1 MVGGAIAYKTN
12 VMTTAIM
19 NYTNMGDFSLG
30 LALGIILLGLSLLLN
45 LGVTLLQRRL
55 SR

>member
-19 NYTNMGDFSLG
+19 MYTNRGDFKMAIALG
-30 LALGIILLGLSLLLN
+30 LILVGLFFLIN
-45 LGVTLLQRRL
+45 IVAHVLQTRVGE
-55 SR
+55 

>member
-19 NYTNMGDFSLG
+19 MYTNQGDFKMAI
-30 LALGIILLGLSLLLN
+30 ALGVILIAMFLIMN
-45 LGVTLLQRRL
+45 IVVYCFQARV